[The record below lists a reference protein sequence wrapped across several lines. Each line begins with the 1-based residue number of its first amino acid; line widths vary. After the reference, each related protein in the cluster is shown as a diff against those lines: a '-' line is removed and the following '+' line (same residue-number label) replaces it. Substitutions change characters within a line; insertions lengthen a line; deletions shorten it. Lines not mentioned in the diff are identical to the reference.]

1 MGTGQFSGNPRTEW
15 LSGEGSDRDMRVLE
29 AFSFTDAK
37 GRLWEV
43 PAGTEVNGA
52 DIPRTL
58 WSSVGSPFTGDY
70 RRAAILHDTAIR
82 DPQVRRIEAD
92 AMFYEA
98 CLAGGCSASQA
109 KLLYAGV
116 CIGSWVSR
124 SRPVEHAIAEQIPDA
139 ARLPGEQSPLDL
151 ETRAIYT
158 LLAGELHASAH
169 DFDSVRAIV
178 EKRLGIAHL

>member
-1 MGTGQFSGNPRTEW
+1 MGTSQFSGNPRTEW
-15 LSGEGSDRDMRVLE
+15 LSDKGSDRDMRVIE
-29 AFSFTDAK
+29 AFSFTDGK
-37 GRLWEV
+37 GRRWEV
-43 PAGTEVNGA
+43 PAGTQVNGA

-58 WSSVGSPFTGDY
+58 WSSVGSPYTGDY
-70 RRAAILHDTAIR
+70 RRAAILHDAAIR

-98 CLAGGCSASQA
+98 CVAGGCPAKQA

-116 CIGSWVSR
+116 RIGSWVSR

-158 LLAGELHASAH
+158 LLAGDLASSGD
-169 DFDSVRAIV
+169 DFASVRAIV
-178 EKRLGIAHL
+178 DERLGPTHF